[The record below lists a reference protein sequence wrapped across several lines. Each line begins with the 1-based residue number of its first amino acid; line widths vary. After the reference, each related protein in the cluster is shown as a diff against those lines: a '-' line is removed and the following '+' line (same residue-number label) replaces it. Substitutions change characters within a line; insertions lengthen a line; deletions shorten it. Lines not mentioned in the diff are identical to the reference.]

1 MRLLL
6 DSHAFLWF
14 ILGDH
19 RLSDRARLA
28 IAAADTDVLIS
39 PATLWEMAIKVR
51 LGKYTLPGPFGP
63 FMDTQLTSNRIRLL
77 PIEVRHTAL
86 LASMPFHHRDPF
98 DRLIV
103 AQALA
108 ESIGVVSIDAMLDAY
123 GVSRLW

>member
-14 ILGDH
+14 ILGDQ

-63 FMDTQLTSNRIRLL
+63 FMDTQLSSNRIRLL
-77 PIEVRHTAL
+77 PIEVRHTAI

-108 ESIGVVSIDAMLDAY
+108 ESIGVVSVDAMLDAY

>member
-1 MRLLL
+1 VRLLL

-14 ILGDH
+14 ILGDQ
-19 RLSDRARLA
+19 RLSDRARSA
-28 IAAADTDVLIS
+28 IAAADTDVLVS

-51 LGKYTLPGPFGP
+51 LGKYTLPGPFAP
-63 FMDTQLTSNRIRLL
+63 FMETQLASNRFRLL
-77 PIEVRHTAL
+77 PIEVRHAAL

-108 ESIGVVSIDAMLDAY
+108 ESIGVVSVDVMLDAY
-123 GVSRLW
+123 GVTRLW

>member
-14 ILGDH
+14 ILGDQ

-77 PIEVRHTAL
+77 PVEVRHTAI

-108 ESIGVVSIDAMLDAY
+108 ESIGVVSVDAMLDAY

>member
-14 ILGDH
+14 ILGDQ

-51 LGKYTLPGPFGP
+51 LEKTRCLGPSVRSWKHNSRRTGFAFFRSKCGTLR
-63 FMDTQLTSNRIRLL
+63 SW
-77 PIEVRHTAL
+77 
-86 LASMPFHHRDPF
+86 HRCRFTIATP
-98 DRLIV
+98 
-103 AQALA
+103 
-108 ESIGVVSIDAMLDAY
+108 SIG
-123 GVSRLW
+123 

>member
-14 ILGDH
+14 ILGDQ

-77 PIEVRHTAL
+77 PIEVRQTAI

-103 AQALA
+103 ALALA
-108 ESIGVVSIDAMLDAY
+108 ESIGVVSVDAMLDAY

>member
-1 MRLLL
+1 MRILL

-14 ILGDH
+14 ILGDQ
-19 RLSDRARLA
+19 RLSDRARSA
-28 IAAADTDVLIS
+28 IATADTDVLVS

-51 LGKYTLPGPFGP
+51 LGKYALPEPFGP
-63 FMDTQLTSNRIRLL
+63 FMESQLAANRFRLL
-77 PIEVRHTAL
+77 PIEVRHAAI

-108 ESIGVVSIDAMLDAY
+108 ESIAVVSVDAVFDLY
-123 GVSRLW
+123 GVARLW

>member
-1 MRLLL
+1 VRLLL

-14 ILGDH
+14 ILGDQ

-51 LGKYTLPGPFGP
+51 LGKYTLPEPFGP

-77 PIEVRHTAL
+77 PIEVRHTAI

-108 ESIGVVSIDAMLDAY
+108 ESIGVVSVDAMLDAY